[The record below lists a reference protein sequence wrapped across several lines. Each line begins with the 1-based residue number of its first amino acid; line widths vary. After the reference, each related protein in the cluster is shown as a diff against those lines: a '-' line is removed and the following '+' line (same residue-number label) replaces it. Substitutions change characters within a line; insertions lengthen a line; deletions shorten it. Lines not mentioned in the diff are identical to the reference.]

1 VLASLID
8 SLLTLIGLVPY
19 IAGIP
24 LLVAGLPGREY
35 DPVTGTYQS
44 AGDGDGALV
53 GGGIAL
59 MVLGFVVMVAI
70 GLWNRV
76 FKQGRTGQ
84 SVGKKAM
91 GIKLVE
97 ERTGQPVGAGMSF
110 VREIVHVVDGIAY
123 VGYLW
128 PLWDDKKQTFADK
141 ILSTLVV
148 RLPGR

>member
-1 VLASLID
+1 MLAIW
-8 SLLTLIGLVPY
+8 
-19 IAGIP
+19 
-24 LLVAGLPGREY
+24 
-35 DPVTGTYQS
+35 
-44 AGDGDGALV
+44 
-53 GGGIAL
+53 
-59 MVLGFVVMVAI
+59 
-70 GLWNRV
+70 LWNRV

-91 GIKLVE
+91 GIRLVE
-97 ERTGQPVGAGMSF
+97 ERTGQPVGPGMSF

-123 VGYLW
+123 IGYLW